1 MDRLVFTANA
11 TIREMA
17 TARQVLVNELA
28 NVSTVGFKG
37 SYDVALQSVKV
48 EGLGFDTR
56 MQAQA
61 VARDLIRLTPGTI
74 MATGKPTDIALAGN
88 AVMTVQAPNGELAF
102 TRRGDLK
109 VNINGQLETGNGHL
123 VLGDGGPIAIP
134 PGLVVSINPDGSVF
148 ARDHNQ
154 PSNVP
159 DQPVGQLG
167 LRDASQVSL
176 VRREDGL
183 FKVVDQPPGSDFA
196 TGPELPTVIPQALEG
211 SNVSAIE
218 AMARLLDHSRSFET
232 QMRIIKE
239 TKTLDES
246 GSSMIRNS

>member
-1 MDRLVFTANA
+1 
-11 TIREMA
+11 
-17 TARQVLVNELA
+17 
-28 NVSTVGFKG
+28 
-37 SYDVALQSVKV
+37 
-48 EGLGFDTR
+48 
-56 MQAQA
+56 
-61 VARDLIRLTPGTI
+61 
-74 MATGKPTDIALAGN
+74 
-88 AVMTVQAPNGELAF
+88 
-102 TRRGDLK
+102 
-109 VNINGQLETGNGHL
+109 L

-148 ARDHNQ
+148 ARDPNQ